1 MKLVESRMRI
11 GLVCAT
17 LWAVTACG
25 SSDDALLYEP
35 EHTGDAPHWT
45 YEGVEGPEHWGALAE
60 NFASCSNG
68 QQQSPIDIPASIASG
83 ELSALSFDYAA
94 APATILDNGHTV
106 QVTLMEGANQLSIS
120 GETYSLLQFHFH
132 AHSEHTVAG
141 QAKPLEM
148 HLVHR
153 SAAGG
158 LAVVGVFLDTGAAN
172 SALSSIFDTMAT
184 ATDEPSE
191 LQVEVDPSLLLP
203 TSHQGWTY
211 SGSLTT
217 PPCTEGVKWHVLSSN
232 LEVSEE
238 QLEAFTVRH
247 ETSHRPVMENSSTVT
262 SGD

>member
-1 MKLVESRMRI
+1 MKLENRMRL
-11 GLVCAT
+11 GVVCAT
-17 LWAVTACG
+17 VWTLAACG
-25 SSDDALLYEP
+25 SSDDALLEEP

-60 NFASCSNG
+60 SFASCSSG

-106 QVTLMEGANQLSIS
+106 QVNLMEGANELSIS
-120 GETYSLLQFHFH
+120 GETYSLAQFHFH
-132 AHSEHTVAG
+132 ARSEHTIAG
-141 QAKPLEM
+141 QTKPLEM

-158 LAVVGVFLDTGAAN
+158 LAVVGLFLDIGAAN
-172 SALSSIFDTMAT
+172 EALSSIFDTMGS

-191 LQVEVDPSLLLP
+191 LHVEVDPSLLLP
-203 TSHQGWTY
+203 SSRDGWTY

-217 PPCTEGVKWHVLSSN
+217 PPCTEGVKWHVMASS
-232 LEVSEE
+232 LEVSES
-238 QLEAFTVRH
+238 QLGAFTARH
-247 ETSHRPVMENSSTVT
+247 PTSYRPVMANSSTIT
-262 SGD
+262 SGN